1 MKQLESFQKFG
12 INLGLD
18 RIEYLLEKL
27 DNPHLKF
34 KSIHV
39 AGTNGKGS
47 VCAMLSSI
55 LKESGLKVGMYT
67 SPHLFKYNERIQIR
81 GQGIGDRE
89 IVKYFKL
96 VKPHAKKVKATI
108 FEILTA
114 MAFKYFADKK
124 VDIAVVEVG
133 MGGRF
138 DATNVLTPEVSVIT
152 TIDYDH
158 TEYLGKTL
166 KKIAYEKAGIIKQG
180 VPVVVGKIKK
190 EALAVIKKIAKKN
203 GSRCAVALGDV
214 RNEMRSALCGPHQ
227 RQNAA
232 VAVKAIELLKN
243 FKVTN
248 KNKKSGLRKVEWPG
262 RFQIV
267 SKKPFIIVDGA
278 HNKAGILSL
287 KGTIKEM
294 KIKTPLTV
302 IFGAQKTKDI
312 DSMIKELRPI
322 AKEIIVTQSS
332 HPDAIPGIKI
342 RNLSLHDLESPIL
355 VCGSIFLV
363 ADFLRILYNN
373 IS

>member
-1 MKQLESFQKFG
+1 MKELESFQKFG

-47 VCAMLSSI
+47 VCAMLSSVFVEAGF
-55 LKESGLKVGMYT
+55 KTGLYT
-67 SPHLFKYNERIQIR
+67 SPHLFKYNERIR
-81 GQGIGDRE
+81 VGELEIGNLEMERPFRK
-89 IVKYFKL
+89 I
-96 VKPHAKKVKATI
+96 KPHAKKVQATI

-138 DATNVLTPEVSVIT
+138 DATNVLIPEVSVIT
-152 TIDYDH
+152 NIDYDH

-166 KKIAYEKAGIIKQG
+166 KKIAFEKSGIIKPG
-180 VPVVVGKIKK
+180 VPVVTGERKK
-190 EALAVIKKIAKKN
+190 EALSVIRRIAKKN
-203 GSRCAVALGDV
+203 RSRCAVAMGEV

-227 RQNAA
+227 RINAA
-232 VAVKAIELLKN
+232 VAVKTIELLKD
-243 FKVTN
+243 FKVT
-248 KNKKSGLRKVEWPG
+248 KGAIRAGLKKVKWPG
-262 RFQIV
+262 RFEIISSSHFPV
-267 SKKPFIIVDGA
+267 PVIVDGA
-278 HNKAGILSL
+278 HNLAGIRALVV
-287 KGTIKEM
+287 TIREQ

-302 IFGAQKTKDI
+302 IFGAQKTKDV
-312 DSMIKELRPI
+312 DAMIKELKPI

-332 HPDAIPGIKI
+332 HPGAMPGIKI
-342 RNLSLHDLESPIL
+342 RDLRLHDLSSPIL

-363 ADFLRILYNN
+363 ADFLKSL
-373 IS
+373 